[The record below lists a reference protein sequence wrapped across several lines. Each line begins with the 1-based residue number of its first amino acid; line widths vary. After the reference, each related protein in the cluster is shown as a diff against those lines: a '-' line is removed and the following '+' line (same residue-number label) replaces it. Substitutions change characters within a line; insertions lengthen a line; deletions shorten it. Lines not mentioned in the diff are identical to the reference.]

1 MPDTTQWV
9 ESGGYLRPVPA
20 NLGIDL
26 ENHPGL
32 SGLDERERLLVRTAV
47 NNERLFREWVL
58 ADILDRRTLC
68 AAHGQRI
75 HRLER
80 LRRLI
85 VLGLT
90 AVGATGAAVGAWMGW
105 GK

>member
-1 MPDTTQWV
+1 MP
-9 ESGGYLRPVPA
+9 ESIPWEERGGCLRPKPA
-20 NLGIDL
+20 DIGIDL
-26 ENHPGL
+26 DNHPGL
-32 SGLDERERLLVRTAV
+32 AALDERERLLVRTAAKDPQ
-47 NNERLFREWVL
+47 LFREYML
-58 ADILDRRTLC
+58 CDILDRRTLC

-90 AVGATGAAVGAWMGW
+90 AVGATGAAVGGWLGW